1 MRRSAAAILSAVLAF
16 ALTGCLDMDEE
27 YSINPDGSGKVKIK
41 CAIAP
46 MRFTTAKK
54 SPEELLKSDVRETLE
69 KCAGV
74 DAWTDVSAV
83 QREDGKVAFSG
94 TAYFKDFAK
103 LKLTIMGVTAS
114 MLKTALARD
123 GGAMTVTVT
132 PEQRDGG
139 PAEPPKLT
147 EDQVQARIKQE
158 RAKYLQ
164 SKPMIETFLK
174 EAKVSTRFVLP
185 GALGEVRCFK
195 KVGGNSVELKMEGAA
210 LLAAL
215 DALMKDDAF
224 LRKAVESGHD
234 LDKSGPPIDDVLI
247 EKLFGQKG
255 PIKASTSGALAPV
268 FDYEKEAGKAREGM
282 AELTAKYGAAPVAIA
297 PPAGAGL
304 KSVSVAGVQWVH
316 AANDERGITPF
327 SKGRPSLTVAVTAE
341 LGGSA
346 LAAKAGKLLK
356 AVTDNG
362 EDLLPKEEFERE
374 IHFPRLSED
383 KTAITFE
390 VPLALPG
397 PRATGIREISGTLV
411 YTVADKTVDVDLG
424 IHVFA
429 KGAKGKAHEAEIE
442 NAEAGDQGGE
452 VSLKIALGM
461 DAIASIDFFDDKGVK
476 LPSSRQGYSSS
487 GDESTIQFAIK
498 GKLPAKG
505 KIVAKLY
512 DEPKTYEAPFKVT
525 DIDLLGRPKK

>member
-1 MRRSAAAILSAVLAF
+1 MRRSAVALSALL
-16 ALTGCLDMDEE
+16 ALTLAGCLDLDEE
-27 YSINPDGSGKVKIK
+27 YSINPDGSGKVKLR
-41 CAIAP
+41 CAVTP
-46 MRFTTAKK
+46 MRFTAAKK
-54 SPEELLKSDVRETLE
+54 SPEELLKADVRETLE

-74 DAWTDVSAV
+74 DAWKDVTAV
-83 QREDGKVAFSG
+83 QRDDGKVEFSG
-94 TAYFKDFAK
+94 TAYFKDFTK
-103 LKLTIMGVTAS
+103 LKLTVMGVSSS
-114 MLKTALARD
+114 MLKTMVARD
-123 GGAMTVTVT
+123 GGALTVTVT
-132 PEQRDGG
+132 PEQRDAP
-139 PAEPPKLT
+139 PAEPVKLT
-147 EDQVQARIKQE
+147 EEQIQAKIKQE

-174 EAKVSTRFVLP
+174 EAKVSTRFNLP
-185 GALGEVRCFK
+185 GAVGEARCFK
-195 KVGGNSVELKMEGAA
+195 KVGPKSVEIRMDGAA
-210 LLAAL
+210 LLAAV
-215 DALMKDDAF
+215 DQLMKDDAF
-224 LRKAVESGHD
+224 LRKSVESGHD
-234 LDKSGPPIDDVLI
+234 IDKSGPPMDDVMF

-255 PIKASTSGALAPV
+255 PIKASTTGALAPV
-268 FDYEKEAGKAREGM
+268 FDYEAEAAKARAGM
-282 AELTAKYGAAPVAIA
+282 AELTAKYGAAATAVA

-304 KSVSVAGVQWVH
+304 KSAAVAGVQWVH

-327 SKGRPSLTVAVTAE
+327 SKGRPSLTVAITAE

-346 LAAKAGKLLK
+346 LAAKEGKLLK
-356 AVTDNG
+356 ALTDTG

-383 KTAITFE
+383 KTAITFD
-390 VPLALPG
+390 VPLLLPG
-397 PRATGIREISGTLV
+397 PKAAGIKEISGTLV

-424 IHVFA
+424 IHMFA

-442 NAEAGDQGGE
+442 NAEAGDEGAD

-476 LPSSRQGYSSS
+476 LSSTRQGYSSS

-498 GKLPAKG
+498 GKLPKKG

-512 DEPKTYEAPFKVT
+512 DEPKTYEAPFKIT

>member
-1 MRRSAAAILSAVLAF
+1 MRRSAVALSALL
-16 ALTGCLDMDEE
+16 ALTLAGCLDLDEE
-27 YSINPDGSGKVKIK
+27 YSINPDGSGKVKVR
-41 CAIAP
+41 CAVTP
-46 MRFTTAKK
+46 MRFTAAKK
-54 SPEELLKSDVRETLE
+54 SPEELLKADVRETLE

-74 DAWTDVSAV
+74 DAWKDVTAV
-83 QREDGKVAFSG
+83 QRDDGKVEFSG
-94 TAYFKDFAK
+94 TAYFKDFTK
-103 LKLTIMGVTAS
+103 LKLTVMGVSSS
-114 MLKTALARD
+114 MLKTMVARD
-123 GGAMTVTVT
+123 GGALTVTVT
-132 PEQRDGG
+132 PEQRDAP
-139 PAEPPKLT
+139 PAEPVKLT
-147 EDQVQARIKQE
+147 EEQIQAKIKQE

-174 EAKVSTRFVLP
+174 EAKVATRFNLP
-185 GALGEVRCFK
+185 GAVGDVRCFK
-195 KVGGNSVELKMEGAA
+195 KTGPKSVEIRMDGAA
-210 LLAAL
+210 LLGAV
-215 DALMKDDAF
+215 DQLMKDDAF
-224 LRKAVESGHD
+224 LRKSVESGHD
-234 LDKSGPPIDDVLI
+234 IDKSGPPMDDVLI

-255 PIKASTSGALAPV
+255 PIKASTTGALAPV
-268 FDYEKEAGKAREGM
+268 FDYEAEAAKARAGM
-282 AELTAKYGAAPVAIA
+282 AELTAKYGAAATAVA

-304 KSVSVAGVQWVH
+304 KSAAVAGVQWVH

-327 SKGRPSLTVAVTAE
+327 SKGRPSLTVAITAE

-346 LAAKAGKLLK
+346 LAAKEGKLLK
-356 AVTDNG
+356 ALTDTG

-383 KTAITFE
+383 KTAITFD
-390 VPLALPG
+390 VPLLLPG
-397 PRATGIREISGTLV
+397 PKAAGIKEISGTLV

-424 IHVFA
+424 IHMFA

-442 NAEAGDQGGE
+442 NAEAGDESAE

-476 LPSSRQGYSSS
+476 VPSTRQGYSSS

-498 GKLPAKG
+498 GKLPKKG

-512 DEPKTYEAPFKVT
+512 DEPKTYEAPFKIT